1 MIKSVAMEDKREV
14 ILADTAGFCFG
25 VKRAVDTVYAQL
37 ETAKESKKAIY
48 SLGPI
53 IHNEDVVAKLEA
65 QGVVTVHSLDELK
78 DKEAGYVVIRSHGV
92 DRKTYEEIEKLGHHV
107 IDATCPFV
115 KKIHNIVAK
124 AYEEGCK
131 VIIVGDDKHPEVKG
145 IKGWCKTPPYVVK
158 TVEEL
163 KKVVENSK
171 ENYVLVQQTTF
182 NGIIFKEFVEFL
194 DKNDYNNVR
203 VYKTICNATDERQLE
218 AARIANEV
226 DAMIVI
232 GGINSSN
239 TQKLYEICKMK
250 CRNTYYI
257 QTLVD
262 LDLAAIESAK
272 RVGITAGAST
282 PNYIIKEVHD
292 ACQN

>member
-1 MIKSVAMEDKREV
+1 MIKFAAMENKEI

-25 VKRAVDTVYAQL
+25 VKRAMDTVYEQL
-37 ETAKESKKAIY
+37 NIANTSDMPIY

-53 IHNEDVVAKLEA
+53 IHNEEVVQRLEA
-65 QGVVTVHSLDELK
+65 EGVVTVNSVDELSGMPVGK
-78 DKEAGYVVIRSHGV
+78 VIIRSHGI
-92 DRKTYEEIEKLGHHV
+92 DKKNYDKLTAMGFEI

-115 KKIHNIVAK
+115 KKIHRIVS
-124 AYEEGCK
+124 EESSNGK
-131 VIIVGDDKHPEVKG
+131 TIIIVGDDKHPEVQG
-145 IKGWCKTPPYVVK
+145 IMGWCNNKPIVVK
-158 TVEEL
+158 DMEEFKL
-163 KKVVENSK
+163 AIEKNSDNSVV
-171 ENYVLVQQTTF
+171 VQQTTF
-182 NGIIFKEFVEFL
+182 NGIIFKDFVEFL
-194 DKNDYNNVR
+194 RKNNYNGVC
-203 VYKTICNATDERQLE
+203 VYTTICNATDERQRE
-218 AARIANEV
+218 AAQIAEDV
-226 DAMIVI
+226 DVMIVI

-239 TQKLYEICKMK
+239 TQKLYEICKKK